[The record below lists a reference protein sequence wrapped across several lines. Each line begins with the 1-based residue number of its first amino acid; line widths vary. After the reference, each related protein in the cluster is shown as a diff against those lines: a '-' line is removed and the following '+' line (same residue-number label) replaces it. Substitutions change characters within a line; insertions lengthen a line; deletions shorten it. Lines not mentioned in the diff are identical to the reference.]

1 MLRFGAA
8 ALALSLVLVPSCVAS
23 PEGNVV
29 ALRDPFGLI
38 DDVIA
43 AGNPLRLYVLPAD
56 TYACNGDGRVSPD
69 QESDVF
75 ADAITDITLTP
86 DGATDSARGEANVP
100 VGSWTV
106 LVRGRGTDPVSMVPN
121 QIIATGC
128 ASVENLENG
137 ETREVSLTLQQVT
150 GSGICGDAILSPDEQ
165 CEPPGSATCD
175 ATCQTIAQVL
185 NNATTAGPQVAPRFA
200 ARSGH
205 RTAAI
210 FDSNRTDTVLRLL
223 DPSGANITSPG
234 ALERDATLDTILG
247 GAMSL
252 AGVQLGGVPAV
263 APDGRLAIPVTDFVV
278 PTDTDVRMVF
288 LNEDRTTIPGGAGVH
303 LRMTRTMHQAEPR
316 AAYSGTGALL
326 VAFED
331 VASATGLSATFFAAS
346 SIAPSGEAT
355 PVGAAGGSEPAL
367 AGLESGFVLA
377 FTAGGD
383 VFFQRFGADG
393 SPTDASPVAVLDTAP
408 GTQDQPVVA
417 ALGTGVFAVAWREG
431 DVASGD
437 SAGTA
442 IRARIF
448 GADGVARGAAFV
460 VNTTAPGDQVTPTVA
475 AADGRFL
482 FAWQSGA
489 EIRARFFGEN
499 GTGLLNRERMPT
511 ATDFSVGSGTATA
524 PTSCAVDG
532 ASWLIG
538 WTVPSDGAG
547 EVLFRRYPR

>member
-1 MLRFGAA
+1 MLRSGAA
-8 ALALSLVLVPSCVAS
+8 ALVLSLLVSCVAPS
-23 PEGNVV
+23 DANVV

-38 DDVIA
+38 DDVAA
-43 AGNPLRLYVLPAD
+43 AGNSLRLYVLPAE

-69 QESDVF
+69 QESDEF
-75 ADAITDITLTP
+75 LDAIVDITLMP
-86 DGATDSARGEANVP
+86 DTATDSARGEANVP

-137 ETREVSLTLQQVT
+137 ETREVSITLQQVT

-165 CEPPGSATCD
+165 CEPPGSALCD
-175 ATCQTIAQVL
+175 AACQTIPQVL
-185 NNATTAGPQVAPRFA
+185 NNATTTGPQLAPRFA

-247 GAMSL
+247 AAGSL
-252 AGVQLGGVPAV
+252 PGVQLGGAPAV
-263 APDGRLAIPVTDFVV
+263 APDGRLAIPVIDFVV

-288 LNEDRTTIPGGAGVH
+288 LNEDRTVVTGGAGVH
-303 LRMTRTMHQAEPR
+303 LKMARPMSQAAPR
-316 AAYSGTGALL
+316 AAYAGTGSLL

-331 VASATGLSATFFAAS
+331 PASATGLSATFFAAG
-346 SIAPSGEAT
+346 SIAPSGEAVA
-355 PVGAAGGSEPAL
+355 VGSTGGAQPAL

-377 FTAGGD
+377 FAAGGD
-383 VFFQRFGADG
+383 VFFQRFAADG
-393 SPTDASPVAVLDTAP
+393 TATDATPVAVLDTAP
-408 GTQDQPVVA
+408 GTQDQPAIAV
-417 ALGTGVFAVAWREG
+417 LGTGVFAVAWREG

-437 SAGTA
+437 GAGTA

-448 GADGVARGAAFV
+448 GADGAARGAAFV
-460 VNTTAPGDQVTPTVA
+460 VNTTTAGDQVTPTLA

-489 EIRARFFGEN
+489 EIRARVFGEN
-499 GTGLLNRERMPT
+499 GVGLLNRERMPT
-511 ATDFSVGSGTATA
+511 ATDFLVGGGTATA
-524 PTSCAVDG
+524 PTACAVDG

-538 WTVPSDGAG
+538 WTLPSDGAG
-547 EVLFRRYPR
+547 DLLFRRYPR